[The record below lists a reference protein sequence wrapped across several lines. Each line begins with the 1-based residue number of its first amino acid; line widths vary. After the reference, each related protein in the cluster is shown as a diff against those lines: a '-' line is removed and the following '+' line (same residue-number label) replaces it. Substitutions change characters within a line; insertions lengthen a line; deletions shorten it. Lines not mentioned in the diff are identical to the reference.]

1 MGLNDTVG
9 YMLAQVCKLHRQHAD
24 SLLNRVGLHVGQEM
38 LLNQLWESEGA
49 NQRQLA
55 ERMLLQPATVTNMLR
70 RLERAGV
77 VERREDTDDQRI
89 SRVYVSAKGREL
101 EPAVNELWDRLEEQ
115 TFAGFTLEERILLRR
130 LLQHAYRNLADWT
143 G

>member
-1 MGLNDTVG
+1 MTLNYTVG

-24 SLLNRVGLHVGQEM
+24 SLLNQVELHVGQEM
-38 LLNQLWESEGA
+38 LLNQLWESGGMT
-49 NQRQLA
+49 QSQLA

-70 RLERAGV
+70 RLEREGV
-77 VERREDTDDQRI
+77 VERRDDANDHRI
-89 SRVYVSAKGREL
+89 SRVYVTAKGEEL
-101 EPAVNELWDRLEEQ
+101 KDAVSELWNRLEEQ

-130 LLQHAYRNLADWT
+130 LLQHAYQNLADWP

>member
-1 MGLNDTVG
+1 MTLNDTVG

-24 SLLNRVGLHVGQEM
+24 SLLNQVGLHVGQEM
-38 LLNQLWESEGA
+38 LLNQLWESGGVT
-49 NQRQLA
+49 QSQLA

-77 VERREDTDDQRI
+77 VERREDANDQRI
-89 SRVYVSAKGREL
+89 SRVYMTAKGEEL
-101 EPAVNELWDRLEEQ
+101 KAAVNELWNRLEEQ

-130 LLQHAYRNLADWT
+130 LLQHAYWNLADWP